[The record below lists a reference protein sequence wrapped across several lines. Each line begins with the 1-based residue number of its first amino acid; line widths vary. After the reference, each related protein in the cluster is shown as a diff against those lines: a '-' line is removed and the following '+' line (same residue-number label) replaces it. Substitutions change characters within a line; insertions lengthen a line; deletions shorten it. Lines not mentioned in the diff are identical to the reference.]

1 MSIFA
6 KVFDIAISEDEVK
19 RESRKLIGA
28 DSSEELT
35 IKQALNRLID
45 ECVLFHV
52 AQEKGFEASE
62 SEFDTA
68 LFESLEEMDN
78 SETNAPLNTRQAQQL
93 EGLIRRRIIVGKY
106 IQSLWDK
113 RLNIGEDELNAFY
126 EDQKE
131 VFYAP
136 ETVRA
141 SHILIKKES
150 KTALKR
156 ITKLRESI
164 KSPEDFQKL
173 CSHSECPTNMRCGDL
188 GFFARGKMI
197 KEIEDVA
204 FSLEVNQI
212 SDIFSSPFGYH
223 ILLLTDR
230 TEQHPVPSED
240 IRESL
245 KNRLMRLEREFF
257 LIRHNSDLREK
268 YGDSIEIL
276 IDDLK
281 GA

>member
-35 IKQALNRLID
+35 IKQALSRLID
-45 ECVLFHV
+45 DCVLYHT
-52 AQEKGFEASE
+52 ALEAGFSASD
-62 SEFDTA
+62 SEFDAA
-68 LFESLEEMDN
+68 LFESLEELDSHENNPPM
-78 SETNAPLNTRQAQQL
+78 NTREAKQL
-93 EGLIRRRIIVGKY
+93 EETIRRRIIVGKY
-106 IQSLWDK
+106 IQSLWDQ
-113 RLNIGEDELNAFY
+113 RLNISEDELRAFY
-126 EDQKE
+126 EDQQE
-131 VFYAP
+131 VFFAP

-141 SHILIKKES
+141 SHILIKIDS
-150 KTALKR
+150 KSALHR
-156 ITKLRESI
+156 INELRASI
-164 KSPEDFQKL
+164 KSPEDFQNL
-173 CSHSECPTNMRCGDL
+173 CAHSECPTNMRCGDL
-188 GFFARGKMI
+188 GFFAHGKMI
-197 KEIEDVA
+197 KEIEDIA

-212 SDIFSSPFGYH
+212 SDVFSSPFGYH

-230 TEQHPVPSED
+230 VPQHPVPFED

-245 KNRLMRLEREFF
+245 KHRLTLLEREFF
-257 LIRHNSDLREK
+257 VIRHISDLREK
-268 YGDSIEIL
+268 YGESIEIL